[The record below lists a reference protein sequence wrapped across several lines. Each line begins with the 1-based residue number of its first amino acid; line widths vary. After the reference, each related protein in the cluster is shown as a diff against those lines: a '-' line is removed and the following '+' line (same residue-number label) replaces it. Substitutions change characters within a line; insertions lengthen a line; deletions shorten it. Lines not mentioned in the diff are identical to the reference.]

1 MQIREAKAKPGR
13 IDLIDAL
20 ASVQATGLRASV
32 EALAFPRH
40 RLMQPRANARAVD
53 WLAAQLAGLGLRVS
67 VEGQMRNVVALPRD
81 GAAPRVLVG
90 AHLDS
95 VALSP
100 GADDN
105 ASGVAALVACAR
117 ALAVHGCP
125 VAYVGF
131 NAEEE
136 GLLGSTELSLA
147 PGALGGVRAAHVLEM
162 LGYCSEEEGSQ
173 RAPLPLPV
181 GMPTVGNFLGLL
193 SNQRSNALLD
203 QVMAL
208 GEAYAPT
215 LPIFGLKAHLG
226 VERWLEVLHRSDHSP
241 LWKAG
246 IPAVMWTDTAEFRN
260 PHYHR
265 PSDTADTLDYAFLR
279 RVTRLL
285 VAAVARQSEEG

>member
-1 MQIREAKAKPGR
+1 MQIREATATPGR
-13 IDLIDAL
+13 LDLIDIL
-20 ASVQATGLRASV
+20 ASVQESGLRASV

-40 RLMQPRANARAVD
+40 RLAQKRANGRAVE
-53 WLAAQLAGLGLRVS
+53 WLAAELGASGLRVS
-67 VEGQMRNVVALPRD
+67 VEGQYRNVVALPA
-81 GAAPRVLVG
+81 GGVQPRVLVG

-117 ALAVHGCP
+117 ALSVHGLP

-131 NAEEE
+131 NGEEE
-136 GLLGSTELSLA
+136 GLLGSTELAAA
-147 PGALGGVRAAHVLEM
+147 PGVLGGVRAAHVLEM
-162 LGYCSEEEGSQ
+162 LGYASDEPGSQ

-193 SNQRSNALLD
+193 SNQRSNRLLD
-203 QVMAL
+203 GVMAL
-208 GEAYAPT
+208 REAYAPT

-265 PSDTADTLDYAFLR
+265 PSDTPDTLDYGFLR